1 MGIKKQNGDVLV
13 HLGPKLQACPEEL
26 IRQRHGHNGCTE
38 YLIRWNIL
46 CLDNGKGNNVEAS
59 SAEGKKQTILMWMS
73 AEDIYANCPTLLG
86 KRKPQEQLVE
96 QNVSNVFPP
105 EDTLDET
112 SLVEMKADVRNLVQR
127 ASWQLAS
134 TPIPQLSILNTIH
147 ILNAYASIGSLMTI
161 FKETGALTLLMKM
174 LCNEEKHIRCSAGK
188 MLRALACHDAGSRAY
203 VLLSLSQQD
212 GIEQH
217 MDFDSRY
224 TLLELFAETTSSEE
238 HCISFEG
245 IPLPQIPGKLLFS
258 LVKRYLCA
266 TSLMDKLNNITEWG
280 EEQEHF
286 MPSSADSK
294 RKKRMQYEFDFSMA
308 MAHLISELIQVMGWN
323 QNQELHS
330 LRQKKQQLQ
339 SIFQP
344 QISTCITIPS
354 AAELPQKENSAF
366 KLRSAFPS
374 RNSYVEYMREKL
386 VRGMHVRMLEDYEK
400 VGAGDEGEF
409 LQSNNGTPPVQVYWE
424 SLGRTYWVHWHM
436 IEIVGSSRNAEQKAQ
451 EKVSSLRDLL
461 KQNTVNQARYRKPL
475 KGLYSVPCLTD
486 HLNKDCGTLSQA
498 EWWELLF
505 FINKLELHK
514 HQEVVHFIQQNQK
527 LSRLNEE
534 DLIQMSVSVELAQ
547 KILQLL
553 NKHCQGTTQTDLQ
566 NSHVY
571 FKYFFSK
578 EGTEQNYPNVGM
590 LSASYGDL
598 SEAMKSKKP
607 KEDILPDAVCSPT
620 PFAAKESDRQ
630 LINKFLKIEG
640 LFFPDILDEKVKA
653 FCSMKV
659 ARKKSTLEQL
669 EDAMEMIQKSS
680 CDLELQMA
688 GLKFITEILEEEE
701 EPGQGKQIATAEC
714 EFAIREKIVKMLV
727 DLLSHRVKEALL
739 TVLGLQVL
747 YMLMAKYDWQMLIA
761 TKGGL
766 HCVLHCMKE
775 NPASALVQQAGLAVL
790 KMLLDAESYKLPSAC
805 GKFQPLGNSGFQT
818 MQEILVSTGS
828 ASSKDIGNL
837 LCVIPAAVE
846 KVLGTPG
853 ASAAVQDGLLV
864 LSKLIDYDKSLAQQL
879 GNSDLCCALRNFC
892 HSGQSSDK
900 NLAQNMLTHL
910 SEHKPPLSKQN
921 ADSTAF
927 FNLQDINITKLLS
940 SLHTNSVWKE
950 MALVLQRCLC
960 DKGAFFEETSH
971 EFLVNVLVLKD
982 LTQQESE
989 KETQLGMLRL
999 LNKCLDSSWKDVVP
1013 WHKCIE
1019 PCLSSIN
1026 SHINDREI
1034 VQEFIK
1040 FLHRLAILNK
1050 DCAVAMCC
1058 SGIKEPLAKV
1068 LEKHGSSLPQVTELR
1083 DLMNNCEKPA
1093 SLYQKM
1099 TASILAGCI
1108 QMVLGQIEEHR
1119 HSHQPI
1125 NVPFFDVFL
1134 HYLCHGCSTE
1144 VKEDKCWERVEVS
1157 SNSQQAN
1164 KLVDGNAKTYWE
1176 SNGST
1181 GSHYINVYIH
1191 HGVIIQQMS
1200 LLVASEDSSYM
1211 PARIIVMAGESTSS
1225 ISTKLNMVNVPS
1237 LSTRVILLE
1246 NMTRFWPIIQ
1256 IKIKRCQQ
1264 GGIDTRVRGIEVL
1277 GPKPTFWPIFRE
1289 QLCRRTHLFYATKA
1303 RTWCQEISA
1312 NQMQLL
1318 QLFNRLN
1325 SALCHE
1331 QLFASRFLP
1340 DDKAAQALGKTCWEA
1355 LITPLVQRITS
1366 PDPSGISPMCWLLS
1380 QYLENLKAAQN
1391 ATSQSIIFNS
1401 RVRRLSHLLVHVD
1414 PSGLEP
1420 EELKSPIKCNR
1431 KNAKNKELRSG
1442 AVKATV
1448 KKSTSLIGIT
1458 QCWKDVVQ
1466 QQVKQFLKSWQTP
1479 DFVEQYCSIYRRL
1492 RTAMEELFGQKTSF
1506 WLALCHG
1513 FSEGLLQLPFLTA
1526 VHVSEKFA
1534 RYIDLWIRDSWTDS
1548 ATVENVQHLRQN
1560 LEPIVFLAELELAN
1574 IFEHF
1579 YRYYLGERLLSQG
1592 NTWLESAVVEHIG
1605 LCFPSRYP
1613 QQMLKNLSELEQ
1625 RQQEFRLFQLQR
1637 LDKHL
1642 LEVDQHGRHKGEGE
1656 GEMMQEKSF
1665 SEEEE
1670 AEVKVLALSSFCWT
1684 ISPLCYLKEP
1694 IRFFPSFLSQHL
1706 SKFADFYIQSQ
1717 ICLGLEQTKPPHLQ
1731 WTWLGHAEL
1740 EYQGCILQVS
1750 TLQMYILL
1758 CFNSAEE
1765 VSVETVLEVTGLSPV
1780 FLGHALKPLTKE
1792 NGILTQRQSILR
1804 LNEEALGHVSGQ
1816 CLWLLPKPMDLNV
1829 EEKVCHALEKKRN
1842 FICCLLI
1849 QILKEE
1855 KEIHIDSLVFK
1866 VIDAFHKQKCGSP
1879 SNFLRN
1885 VCSSADVLSCILYL
1899 LNQGFVQRQENLP
1912 QLLQYVS
1919 VDIPTTALPK
1929 NQPQVVF
1936 QTVQIKKVPSMPCM
1950 EKKQTF
1956 STFR

>member
-1 MGIKKQNGDVLV
+1 MGIKRQSGDVLV

-26 IRQRHGHNGCTE
+26 IRQRCGHNGCTE

-46 CLDNGKGNNVEAS
+46 SLDNGKGNSVESS

-73 AEDIYANCPTLLG
+73 AKDIYANCPALLG
-86 KRKPQEQLVE
+86 KRKPKEQLVE
-96 QNVSNVFPP
+96 QNVSNIFPP
-105 EDTLDET
+105 EDTLDEAC
-112 SLVEMKADVRNLVQR
+112 LVEMKADVRNLVQR
-127 ASWQLAS
+127 ASWQLES
-134 TPIPQLSILNTIH
+134 TPVSQSSILNTIH
-147 ILNAYASIGSLMTI
+147 ILSAYASIGSLMTI

-266 TSLMDKLNNITEWG
+266 TSLMDKLNNITECG

-294 RKKRMQYEFDFSMA
+294 RKKRMQCEFDFSMA

-323 QNQELHS
+323 QNQELRS
-330 LRQKKQQLQ
+330 LRQKKWQLQ

-344 QISTCITIPS
+344 QMPACVTIPS
-354 AAELPQKENSAF
+354 AAELPQKENGAF

-374 RNSYVEYMREKL
+374 RNSYVEYVREKL
-386 VRGMHVRMLEDYEK
+386 ARGMHVRMLEDYEK

-451 EKVSSLRDLL
+451 EKVSSLRELL
-461 KQNTVNQARYRKPL
+461 RQNTVNQTRYRKPL
-475 KGLYSVPCLTD
+475 KGLYSLPCLMD
-486 HLNKDCGTLSQA
+486 HLNKDFGTLSQA

-505 FINKLELHK
+505 FINKLELQK
-514 HQEVVHFIQQNQK
+514 HQEVVHFIEQNQK
-527 LSRLNEE
+527 LSSLNEE

-547 KILQLL
+547 KILQFL
-553 NKHCQGTTQTDLQ
+553 NKDCQSTTQIDLQ

-578 EGTEQNYPNVGM
+578 EDTEQNCPNANL
-590 LSASYGDL
+590 LSASYDDL

-607 KEDILPDAVCSPT
+607 KEDILPDRVSSPT
-620 PFAAKESDRQ
+620 LFAAKESDRRR
-630 LINKFLKIEG
+630 INKFLKIEG
-640 LFFPDILDEKVKA
+640 LLFPDTLDEKVKA
-653 FCSMKV
+653 FCSVKV
-659 ARKKSTLEQL
+659 AGKRSTLEQL
-669 EDAMEMIQKSS
+669 EGAMEMIQKSS
-680 CDLELQMA
+680 CDIELQMA
-688 GLKFITEILEEEE
+688 GLKFITKILEEE

-714 EFAIREKIVKMLV
+714 EFAIREKIVKILV
-727 DLLSHRVKEALL
+727 DLLSHHVKETLL
-739 TVLGLQVL
+739 TVFGLQVL

-761 TKGGL
+761 SKGGL

-775 NPASALVQQAGLAVL
+775 NSTSVLVQQAGLAVL
-790 KMLLDAESYKLPSAC
+790 KMLLDAENYKLPSAC
-805 GKFQPLGNSGFQT
+805 GKLQPLGNSGFQT

-846 KVLGTPG
+846 KMLGTPG

-864 LSKLIDYDKSLAQQL
+864 LSKLIDYDKALAQQL
-879 GNSDLCCALRNFC
+879 GNSDLRCALQNVCRL
-892 HSGQSSDK
+892 GQSSDK
-900 NLAQNMLTHL
+900 ILAQNMLTHL
-910 SEHKPPLSKQN
+910 SEHKLPLSKEN
-921 ADSTAF
+921 ADSAAF

-940 SLHTNSVWKE
+940 NLHKNSVWKE
-950 MALVLQRCLC
+950 MAVVLQRCLC
-960 DKGAFFEETSH
+960 DKGAAFEETSH
-971 EFLVNVLVLKD
+971 EFLVNVLILKN

-989 KETQLGMLRL
+989 KEIQLGMLRL

-1050 DCAVAMCC
+1050 DCAVAMCS
-1058 SGIKEPLAKV
+1058 SGIKEALTKV
-1068 LEKHGSSLPQVTELR
+1068 LEKHSSSFPQVTELR
-1083 DLMNNCEKPA
+1083 DLMNNCEKPV

-1125 NVPFFDVFL
+1125 SVPFFDVFL

-1144 VKEDKCWERVEVS
+1144 VKEDKCWEKVEVS

-1164 KLVDGNAKTYWE
+1164 KLVDGNVKTYWE

-1191 HGVIIQQMS
+1191 RGVIIQQMS

-1225 ISTKLNMVNVPS
+1225 ISTKLNMVSVPPS
-1237 LSTRVILLE
+1237 STRVILLE
-1246 NMTRFWPIIQ
+1246 NMTCFWPIIQ

-1303 RTWCQEISA
+1303 RTWCREISA
-1312 NQMQLL
+1312 DQTQLL

-1366 PDPSGISPMCWLLS
+1366 PDPSGISPMSWLLS
-1380 QYLENLKAAQN
+1380 QYLENLEAAQN
-1391 ATSQSIIFNS
+1391 TTSQIIFNS
-1401 RVRRLSHLLVHVD
+1401 RVRHLSHLLVHVD
-1414 PSGLEP
+1414 PSGPEP
-1420 EELKSPIKCNR
+1420 EELKSPIKCNK

-1442 AVKATV
+1442 VVKVTV
-1448 KKSTSLIGIT
+1448 KKSTSLTGIT

-1466 QQVKQFLKSWQTP
+1466 QQVKQFLKSSWQAS

-1492 RTAMEELFGQKTSF
+1492 RIAMEELFGQKMSF
-1506 WLALCHG
+1506 LLALRHG

-1534 RYIDLWIRDSWTDS
+1534 RYIDLSIRDSWTDS
-1548 ATVENVQHLRQN
+1548 ANVENVQHLQQN
-1560 LEPIVFLAELELAN
+1560 LEPISFLAELELAN

-1592 NTWLESAVVEHIG
+1592 NTWLESAVVERIG
-1605 LCFPSRYP
+1605 LCFPSHYP

-1625 RQQEFRLFQLQR
+1625 QQQEFHLFQLQQ

-1642 LEVDQHGRHKGEGE
+1642 LDVDQHGRDKEEGE
-1656 GEMMQEKSF
+1656 GEMMQEKPF
-1665 SEEEE
+1665 SQEEE
-1670 AEVKVLALSSFCWT
+1670 AEVKVLALSPFCWT
-1684 ISPLCYLKEP
+1684 IPPLCYLEEP
-1694 IRFFPSFLSQHL
+1694 IRFLPSCLSQHL

-1717 ICLGLEQTKPPHLQ
+1717 SCCGLEHTKPPRLQ
-1731 WTWLGHAEL
+1731 WTWLGRAEL

-1758 CFNSAEE
+1758 CFNSAE
-1765 VSVETVLEVTGLSPV
+1765 VT
-1780 FLGHALKPLTKE
+1780 H
-1792 NGILTQRQSILR
+1792 
-1804 LNEEALGHVSGQ
+1804 
-1816 CLWLLPKPMDLNV
+1816 
-1829 EEKVCHALEKKRN
+1829 
-1842 FICCLLI
+1842 
-1849 QILKEE
+1849 
-1855 KEIHIDSLVFK
+1855 
-1866 VIDAFHKQKCGSP
+1866 
-1879 SNFLRN
+1879 
-1885 VCSSADVLSCILYL
+1885 
-1899 LNQGFVQRQENLP
+1899 
-1912 QLLQYVS
+1912 
-1919 VDIPTTALPK
+1919 
-1929 NQPQVVF
+1929 
-1936 QTVQIKKVPSMPCM
+1936 
-1950 EKKQTF
+1950 
-1956 STFR
+1956 

>member
-1108 QMVLGQIEEHR
+1108 Q
-1119 HSHQPI
+1119 
-1125 NVPFFDVFL
+1125 
-1134 HYLCHGCSTE
+1134 
-1144 VKEDKCWERVEVS
+1144 
-1157 SNSQQAN
+1157 
-1164 KLVDGNAKTYWE
+1164 
-1176 SNGST
+1176 
-1181 GSHYINVYIH
+1181 
-1191 HGVIIQQMS
+1191 
-1200 LLVASEDSSYM
+1200 
-1211 PARIIVMAGESTSS
+1211 
-1225 ISTKLNMVNVPS
+1225 VNVPS